1 MLGMKNKLV
10 TATLTL
16 LLLATPLFAQER
28 KPQDEKAANIDRLLK
43 ILGAEKL
50 QETMLD
56 QLLPALKPLFSGNGQ
71 NDETSR
77 KMLARLGELM
87 TEEIHKADFSS
98 INRELYDKYFTND
111 EIKGLIEFYESP
123 VGKKAI
129 EVLPAIT
136 QEAMQRGMQV
146 GNTVGLKAMSRLI
159 EEFPELKSV
168 LQRPAQ
174 N

>member
-1 MLGMKNKLV
+1 LQAMQPILS
-10 TATLTL
+10 
-16 LLLATPLFAQER
+16 R
-28 KPQDEKAANIDRLLK
+28 AARDNEQVRK
-43 ILGAEKL
+43 IL
-50 QETMLD
+50 D
-56 QLLPALKPLFSGNGQ
+56 RFSEISG
-71 NDETSR
+71 EEFK
-77 KMLARLGELM
+77 KMDFM
-87 TEEIHKADFSS
+87 TIYL
-98 INRELYDKYFTND
+98 ELYDKYFTND